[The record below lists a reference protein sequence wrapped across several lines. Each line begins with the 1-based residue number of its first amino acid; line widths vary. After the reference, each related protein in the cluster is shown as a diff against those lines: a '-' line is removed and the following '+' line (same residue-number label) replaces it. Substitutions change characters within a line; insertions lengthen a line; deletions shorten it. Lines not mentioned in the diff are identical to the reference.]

1 MQDDDLSALDPLAD
15 YVVSLDLTNSKVTDE
30 GLGLLLRMKNLE
42 KLNLEGTKSV
52 TVDGIAKLKALE
64 KLSYLNLVR
73 VQMDDTLVD
82 TLIGMENLREVYLY
96 QSGLTEDAMG
106 AVRRGQTEDVREGR
120 LSLSGFHLFLSLRK
134 TGFAN
139 HALKAVAGVG
149 LAMFTTRSK

>member
-30 GLGLLLRMKNLE
+30 GLGLLLQMKNLE
-42 KLNLEGTKSV
+42 KLNLEGTKSI
-52 TVDGIAKLKALE
+52 TVNGIKAQGVG

-96 QSGLTEDAMG
+96 ESGLTEDAIS
-106 AVRRGQTEDVREGR
+106 R
-120 LSLSGFHLFLSLRK
+120 
-134 TGFAN
+134 
-139 HALKAVAGVG
+139 
-149 LAMFTTRSK
+149 